1 MSQAMVK
8 LPMTEYEDMLEYMER
23 LRETIEV
30 LSSKETVKKLNSAL
44 GRIEAGEFLT
54 KKDMVFDNV

>member
-1 MSQAMVK
+1 MKQATVR
-8 LPMTEYEDMLEYMER
+8 LPLTEYEDMLEYMER

-44 GRIEAGEFLT
+44 SRIEAGEFLS
-54 KKDMVFDNV
+54 KNP